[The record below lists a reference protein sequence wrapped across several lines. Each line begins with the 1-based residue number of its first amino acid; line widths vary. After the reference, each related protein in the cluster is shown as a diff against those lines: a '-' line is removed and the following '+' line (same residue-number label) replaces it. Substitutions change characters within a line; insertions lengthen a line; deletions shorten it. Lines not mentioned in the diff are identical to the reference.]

1 MSSITDTL
9 PSQSLNAWK
18 RVAASPSF
26 KAVYRRLVPWILPAI
41 LILAWHIAAVTGLLN
56 RNVLPGPVDVVN
68 VAISLIERGQLQHHL
83 LVSLRRVAIG
93 FTIGASVGLGLGALV
108 GLSSTARQVI
118 DLTMQMIRTV
128 PHLALVPLM
137 IFWFGIGEEPRVLL
151 VALGVVFSVYINTVS
166 GIRSVDP
173 KLIEM
178 GRSYGLSEPQLIWSV
193 ILPGALQQILTGIRY
208 ALGVA
213 WLTLVVAETI
223 ASREGLGFLVQDARE
238 LLRLDVIVLVIA
250 IYAIAGWLADFLTRK
265 LEARLLS
272 WHPSYG
278 KGVRPS

>member
-1 MSSITDTL
+1 
-9 PSQSLNAWK
+9 
-18 RVAASPSF
+18 
-26 KAVYRRLVPWILPAI
+26 VYGFLD
-41 LILAWHIAAVTGLLN
+41 
-56 RNVLPGPVDVVN
+56 RNVLPGPIDVIR
-68 VAISLIERGQLQHHL
+68 VAISLIKRGQLQHHL
-83 LVSLRRVAIG
+83 LVSLQRVALG
-93 FTIGASVGLGLGALV
+93 FTVGASIGLFLGILV
-108 GLSSTARQVI
+108 GLSSTVRQAI
-118 DLTMQMIRTV
+118 DLTVQMIRTV

-173 KLIEM
+173 RLIEM
-178 GRSYGLSEPQLIWSV
+178 SRSYGLSELQLVWST

-238 LLRLDVIVLVIA
+238 LLRLDVIVLVIL
-250 IYAIAGWLADFLTRK
+250 IYAVVGWLADLLTRRI
-265 LEARLLS
+265 EAHLLK

-278 KGVRPS
+278 KAGAR

>member
-1 MSSITDTL
+1 MSDTIEIYAGGGRDHQ
-9 PSQSLNAWK
+9 QSRINAF
-18 RVAASPSF
+18 A
-26 KAVYRRLVPWILPAI
+26 RRIVWHTVPWLLPVA
-41 LILAWHIAAVTGLLN
+41 LVLAWHWASVTGSLN
-56 RNVLPGPVDVVN
+56 RSVLPGPFDVVD
-68 VAISLIERGQLQHHL
+68 VAISLIERGQLQHHI
-83 LVSLRRVAIG
+83 LVSLRRVLAG
-93 FTIGASVGLGLGALV
+93 FALGATFGLALGILV
-108 GLSSTARQVI
+108 GLSTTARQVV
-118 DLTMQMIRTV
+118 DLTVQMIRTV

-137 IFWFGIGEEPRVLL
+137 IFWFGLGEEPRVLL

-173 KLIEM
+173 RLIEM
-178 GRSYGLSEPQLIWSV
+178 GRSYGLSEPQLIWSI

-238 LLRLDVIVLVIA
+238 LLRLDVIVLVIL
-250 IYAIAGWLADFLTRK
+250 IYAIAGWLADFVTRL

-278 KGVRPS
+278 NGRP

>member
-1 MSSITDTL
+1 MTDAVDKTA
-9 PSQSLNAWK
+9 PARIVEQQE
-18 RVAASPSF
+18 RVP
-26 KAVYRRLVPWILPAI
+26 
-41 LILAWHIAAVTGLLN
+41 GLLRSVGWHLLPWLLPFVLLVLWHWSAVSGHLN
-56 RNVLPGPVDVVN
+56 RSVLPGPLDVVD

-83 LVSLRRVAIG
+83 IVSLRRVAVG
-93 FTIGASVGLGLGALV
+93 FGLGAVTGLALGIVV
-108 GLSSTARQVI
+108 GLSTTARQFA
-118 DLTMQMIRTV
+118 DLTIQMVRTV

-173 KLIEM
+173 KLVEM
-178 GRSYGLSEPQLIWSV
+178 GRSYGLTKPQLIWSI

-238 LLRLDVIVLVIA
+238 LLRLDVIVLVIL
-250 IYAIAGWLADFLTRK
+250 IYAAAGWLADLLTRSI
-265 LEARLLS
+265 EARLLS
-272 WHPSYG
+272 WHPSYSS
-278 KGVRPS
+278 RAARS

>member
-1 MSSITDTL
+1 MSDATESLSLRGANGSRLNIGVAPGRVLWHAL
-9 PSQSLNAWK
+9 PWLLPAVLLLLWHWAAVSGSLN
-18 RVAASPSF
+18 RS
-26 KAVYRRLVPWILPAI
+26 
-41 LILAWHIAAVTGLLN
+41 
-56 RNVLPGPVDVVN
+56 VLPGPVDVVN
-68 VAISLIERGQLQHHL
+68 VATSLIERGLLQHHI

-93 FTIGASVGLGLGALV
+93 FAIGAALGLGLGIVV
-108 GLSSTARQVI
+108 GLSTTARQVL
-118 DLTMQMIRTV
+118 DLTVQMIRTV

-178 GRSYGLSEPQLIWSV
+178 GRSYGLTEPQLIRSV

-238 LLRLDVIVLVIA
+238 LLRLDVIVLVIV
-250 IYAIAGWLADFLTRK
+250 IYAIAGWLADFLTRR

-278 KGVRPS
+278 PGASRS

>member
-1 MSSITDTL
+1 MWHL
-9 PSQSLNAWK
+9 
-18 RVAASPSF
+18 AS
-26 KAVYRRLVPWILPAI
+26 
-41 LILAWHIAAVTGLLN
+41 VTGGLN
-56 RNVLPGPVDVVN
+56 RGVLPGPVEVVH
-68 VAISLIERGQLQHHL
+68 VAVSLIERGQLQHHIV
-83 LVSLRRVAIG
+83 VSLRRVAVG
-93 FTIGASVGLGLGALV
+93 FALGTSLGLGLGILV
-108 GLSSTARQVI
+108 GLSTTARQVV
-118 DLTMQMIRTV
+118 DLTVQMIRTV

-173 KLIEM
+173 RLIEM
-178 GRSYGLSEPQLIWSV
+178 GRSYGLSELQLIWSV
-193 ILPGALQQILTGIRY
+193 ILPGALQQILTGVRY

-238 LLRLDVIVLVIA
+238 LLRLDVIVLVIL
-250 IYAIAGWLADFLTRK
+250 IYAVAGWLADFLTRQ

-278 KGVRPS
+278 KGVRRT

>member
-1 MSSITDTL
+1 MSSVTETL
-9 PSQSLNAWK
+9 PSSSLNSWQSRAG
-18 RVAASPSF
+18 SQSF
-26 KAVYRRLVPWILPAI
+26 KAVFSRFIPWILPAI
-41 LILAWHIAAVTGLLN
+41 LILAWHWAAVTGVLD

-68 VAISLIERGQLQHHL
+68 VAISLIQRGQLQHHL

-93 FTIGASVGLGLGALV
+93 FSIGAAFGLGIGILV
-108 GLSSTARQVI
+108 GLSSTARQVV

-178 GRSYGLSEPQLIWSV
+178 GRSYGLSEIQLIWSV

-265 LEARLLS
+265 LEARLLN

-278 KGVRPS
+278 EGARRS

>member
-1 MSSITDTL
+1 MTDTI
-9 PSQSLNAWK
+9 NAGYRSRRK
-18 RVAASPSF
+18 GPPRAFHSVAAQI
-26 KAVYRRLVPWILPAI
+26 AWGLLPWLLPAV
-41 LILAWHIAAVTGLLN
+41 LVALWHWAAVSGKLD

-68 VAISLIERGQLQHHL
+68 VALSLIERGQLQHHL
-83 LVSLRRVAIG
+83 LVSLRRVASG
-93 FTIGASVGLGLGALV
+93 FAIGASLGLMLGTLV
-108 GLSSTARQVI
+108 GLSATLRQTA
-118 DLTMQMIRTV
+118 DLTIQMIRTV

-151 VALGVVFSVYINTVS
+151 VALGVAFPVYINTVA

-173 KLIEM
+173 RLIEM
-178 GRSYGLSEPQLIWSV
+178 SRSYGLSSLQLVWST

-238 LLRLDVIVLVIA
+238 LLRLDVIVLVIV
-250 IYAIAGWLADFLTRK
+250 IYAVAGWLADFLTRGI
-265 LEARLLS
+265 ETRLLK
-272 WHPSYG
+272 WHPSYSQ
-278 KGVRPS
+278 KGRQR

>member
-1 MSSITDTL
+1 MSDAIEIHVGGGRAQGHL
-9 PSQSLNAWK
+9 GIRP
-18 RVAASPSF
+18 
-26 KAVYRRLVPWILPAI
+26 RRI
-41 LILAWHIAAVTGLLN
+41 AWHLLPWLLPLALLLLWHWASVTGGLD
-56 RNVLPGPVDVVN
+56 RGVLPGPVDVVD
-68 VAISLIERGQLQHHL
+68 VAISLIERGKLQHHV
-83 LVSLRRVAIG
+83 LVSVRRVAVG
-93 FTIGASVGLGLGALV
+93 FALGASFGLVLGVLV
-108 GLSSTARQVI
+108 GLSKTARQVA
-118 DLTMQMIRTV
+118 DLTVQMIRTV

-137 IFWFGIGEEPRVLL
+137 IFWFGISEEPRVLL

-173 KLIEM
+173 RLIEM
-178 GRSYGLSEPQLIWSV
+178 GRSYGLSEPQLIWSI

-238 LLRLDVIVLVIA
+238 LLRLDVIVLVIL
-250 IYAIAGWLADFLTRK
+250 IYAVAGWLADFLTRQ

-278 KGVRPS
+278 EGARRT